1 MDTSVTR
8 IIFCKDSKEILMLP
22 KDRNKFIFESAQ
34 PVSPESPGEYF
45 CRYQH
50 KDDRNQE
57 KTSLPSARQYLSA
70 PGDLPAPTLILNK
83 GPTPQGDTIILLCFI
98 PMDTSVTRIIFC
110 KDSKEILMLPKDRN
124 KFIFESAQP
133 VSPESPGEYFCRY
146 QHKDDRNQ
154 EKTSLPSARQYLSA
168 PAIIEGNH
176 NLLYIYPTDILGAR
190 NSGGEASAKGP
201 AVLLWVWILRST
213 LVLLLVTSA
222 LIITCIME
230 KRAVAQPDLE
240 RQERPAGKGRGEP
253 PYIEGNGGE
262 EEKEEEAGG
271 SGGP

>member
-8 IIFCKDSKEILMLP
+8 VIFCKDSKEILMLP
-22 KDRNKFIFESAQ
+22 EDRNKFVFESAR

-70 PGDLPAPTLILNK
+70 PGAASTAPISRSSQPIGAAELVACGARSLGRDMSPLPR
-83 GPTPQGDTIILLCFI
+83 
-98 PMDTSVTRIIFC
+98 SW
-110 KDSKEILMLPKDRN
+110 
-124 KFIFESAQP
+124 
-133 VSPESPGEYFCRY
+133 
-146 QHKDDRNQ
+146 
-154 EKTSLPSARQYLSA
+154 
-168 PAIIEGNH
+168 IIEGNH
-176 NLLYIYPTDILGAR
+176 ILLYIYHTDILGAS
-190 NSGGEASAKGP
+190 NSGWGSFCQSTCCS
-201 AVLLWVWILRST
+201 LWVWILRST
-213 LVLLLVTSA
+213 LALLLVTA
-222 LIITCIME
+222 APIITCNVE

-271 SGGP
+271 SGDL

>member
-8 IIFCKDSKEILMLP
+8 VIFCKDSKEILMLP
-22 KDRNKFIFESAQ
+22 EDRNKFVFESA
-34 PVSPESPGEYF
+34 
-45 CRYQH
+45 R
-50 KDDRNQE
+50 
-57 KTSLPSARQYLSA
+57 
-70 PGDLPAPTLILNK
+70 
-83 GPTPQGDTIILLCFI
+83 
-98 PMDTSVTRIIFC
+98 
-110 KDSKEILMLPKDRN
+110 
-124 KFIFESAQP
+124 P

-176 NLLYIYPTDILGAR
+176 ILLYIYHTDILGAS
-190 NSGGEASAKGP
+190 NSEWGSFCQSTCCS
-201 AVLLWVWILRST
+201 LWVWILRST
-213 LVLLLVTSA
+213 LALLLVTA
-222 LIITCIME
+222 APIITCNVE

-271 SGGP
+271 SGDL

>member
-1 MDTSVTR
+1 MS
-8 IIFCKDSKEILMLP
+8 
-22 KDRNKFIFESAQ
+22 
-34 PVSPESPGEYF
+34 
-45 CRYQH
+45 
-50 KDDRNQE
+50 
-57 KTSLPSARQYLSA
+57 
-70 PGDLPAPTLILNK
+70 DLPAPTLILNK

-98 PMDTSVTRIIFC
+98 PMDTSVTRVIFC

-168 PAIIEGNH
+168 PA
-176 NLLYIYPTDILGAR
+176 
-190 NSGGEASAKGP
+190 P

-222 LIITCIME
+222 PIITCIME

>member
-8 IIFCKDSKEILMLP
+8 VIFCKDSKEILMLP
-22 KDRNKFIFESAQ
+22 EDRNKFVFESA
-34 PVSPESPGEYF
+34 
-45 CRYQH
+45 R
-50 KDDRNQE
+50 
-57 KTSLPSARQYLSA
+57 
-70 PGDLPAPTLILNK
+70 
-83 GPTPQGDTIILLCFI
+83 
-98 PMDTSVTRIIFC
+98 
-110 KDSKEILMLPKDRN
+110 
-124 KFIFESAQP
+124 P

-168 PAIIEGNH
+168 PAG
-176 NLLYIYPTDILGAR
+176 LLKGTIFYCTSTIQIYLGPATL
-190 NSGGEASAKGP
+190 NGEASAKGTCCS
-201 AVLLWVWILRST
+201 LWVWILRST
-213 LVLLLVTSA
+213 LALLLVTA
-222 LIITCIME
+222 APIITCNVE

-271 SGGP
+271 SGGL

>member
-1 MDTSVTR
+1 MWWFRSSCVATCNCS
-8 IIFCKDSKEILMLP
+8 EI
-22 KDRNKFIFESAQ
+22 
-34 PVSPESPGEYF
+34 
-45 CRYQH
+45 CR
-50 KDDRNQE
+50 
-57 KTSLPSARQYLSA
+57 S

-98 PMDTSVTRIIFC
+98 PMDTSVTRVIFC
-110 KDSKEILMLPKDRN
+110 KDSKEILMLPEDRN
-124 KFIFESAQP
+124 KFVFESARP
-133 VSPESPGEYFCRY
+133 VSPESPEEYFCRY

-168 PAIIEGNH
+168 PG
-176 NLLYIYPTDILGAR
+176 TCC
-190 NSGGEASAKGP
+190 S
-201 AVLLWVWILRST
+201 LWVWILRST
-213 LVLLLVTSA
+213 LALLLVTA
-222 LIITCIME
+222 APIITCNVE

-271 SGGP
+271 SGDL